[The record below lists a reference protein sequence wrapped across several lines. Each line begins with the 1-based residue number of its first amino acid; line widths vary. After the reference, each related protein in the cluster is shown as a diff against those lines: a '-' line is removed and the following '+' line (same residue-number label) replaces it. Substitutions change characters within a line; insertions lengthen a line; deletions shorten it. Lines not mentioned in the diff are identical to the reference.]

1 MIAGGDLCMIT
12 EVHVNQFLEPT
23 ELFWVRFEN
32 FQAFLFGQI
41 ALSLL
46 VVRHRT
52 ASWLDRIP
60 ARAM

>member
-1 MIAGGDLCMIT
+1 MIT